1 MRPRLPHLTHTLF
14 HLPLLSPILLSH
26 LSYPPARLV
35 LAFSAPASPIS
46 VASSPCFSPARLS
59 PPFPPLFPSSPIP
72 PPFSPILLP
81 PPSHFGSPQ
90 NLIPRL
96 LLLLSPS
103 LPSLAIR
110 SACLPL
116 TPPLPSAFMGSSWRT
131 SGDDIYDWVQG
142 STDSEVSRAAPPP
155 SSSPHP
161 SSLAGVLRAHPV
173 SHRARLPGVGSSAP
187 RGDAC
192 GRARLDRSA
201 AAVPD

>member
-1 MRPRLPHLTHTLF
+1 MSLPSPPLPHPPSL
-14 HLPLLSPILLSH
+14 LPLLVSPLPVSLLLFLLSSLLLQSPRASLPFSSPRRPILDLHRIQS
-26 LSYPPARLV
+26 LV
-35 LAFSAPASPIS
+35 CFFSFP
-46 VASSPCFSPARLS
+46 L
-59 PPFPPLFPSSPIP
+59 PFPPL
-72 PPFSPILLP
+72 PFAPGR
-81 PPSHFGSPQ
+81 F
-90 NLIPRL
+90 
-96 LLLLSPS
+96 
-103 LPSLAIR
+103 
-110 SACLPL
+110 ACLPL
-116 TPPLPSAFMGSSWRT
+116 TPPLPSAFMDSSRLT